1 MNDNQPN
8 NSNVNVMEEI
18 INQVI
23 ANFNFNIMI
32 DINIITYGIIKFI
45 DDINGTKVPTT
56 WQKRIVFIIVSIIIG
71 TIYVYYNMDSPAIV
85 FNSCII
91 APVSWSWLAKPI
103 ANKFGIDYKK
113 DYLKK

>member
-1 MNDNQPN
+1 MTDNQPN

-45 DDINGTKVPTT
+45 DDINGTEVPTT
-56 WQKRIVFIIVSIIIG
+56 WQKRIVFVIVSIIIG
-71 TIYVYYNMDSPAIV
+71 TIYVYYNMCSPAIV

-91 APVSWSWLAKPI
+91 APVAWSWLAKPI

>member
-45 DDINGTKVPTT
+45 DDFT
-56 WQKRIVFIIVSIIIG
+56 VSICISPFKLYISRFKNNRDNII
-71 TIYVYYNMDSPAIV
+71 IQLP
-85 FNSCII
+85 
-91 APVSWSWLAKPI
+91 
-103 ANKFGIDYKK
+103 
-113 DYLKK
+113 

>member
-45 DDINGTKVPTT
+45 DDGSELELNLNNGYLTNT
-56 WQKRIVFIIVSIIIG
+56 
-71 TIYVYYNMDSPAIV
+71 
-85 FNSCII
+85 
-91 APVSWSWLAKPI
+91 
-103 ANKFGIDYKK
+103 IDYNDI
-113 DYLKK
+113 DYLIIDNNYYIMNGSRC